1 MGVTAPTQLTLAA
14 LTAAQAKVPTAT
26 WMALTAKKQAFVA
39 ALAANPTMPYIDA
52 ARIAGSP
59 RPKQTGSQWAN
70 DPKVKAALDA
80 IRAAAQS
87 KAESAFQFVDRRL
100 KENDSDAKSTGDL
113 SASNG
118 ALSLYAKVH
127 GLLEKRVRLSVD
139 NPAAAIEQLRRM
151 PRDERVKLLAEMFAQ

>member
-1 MGVTAPTQLTLAA
+1 VTAPAQLTLAA
-14 LTAAQAKVPTAT
+14 LTAAQAQVPTAT
-26 WMALTAKKQAFVA
+26 WMALTAKQQAFVA
-39 ALAANPTMPYIDA
+39 ALAANPTMAYIDA
-52 ARIAGSP
+52 ARLAGSP
-59 RPKQTGSQWAN
+59 RAKQTGSQWAN

-80 IRAAAQS
+80 IRAAAQT

-100 KENDSDAKSTGDL
+100 KENDSDAKHTGDL

-118 ALSLYAKVH
+118 ALSLYATVH

-139 NPAAAIEQLRRM
+139 NPSAAIEQLRRM